1 MYVCYNNYYNC
12 YTEIILQL
20 TLQVLPRVHSSK
32 RSVKNSFLAAMG
44 GARNCLVPTRCCSS
58 HYFNCT

>member
-32 RSVKNSFLAAMG
+32 RTVFWPQSRASNEMG
-44 GARNCLVPTRCCSS
+44 GARN
-58 HYFNCT
+58 